1 MSRGNIWIGVVL
13 IWLAGLGAS
22 VAADDEAAP
31 LRIGLTPVILEDQ
44 LSFLDEWQ
52 AYLEQHVGRDVRFVR
67 RNSYGEVVDLALRG
81 RIDFAWLCGYPYVQ
95 HEARL
100 DLLAVPLF
108 QDAPLYEAYLIVPAD
123 DEQTESITDLA
134 GKVFAY
140 SDPNSNSGWLYGQ
153 QLLDEAG
160 VDPER
165 FFRRTFFTFGHRKV
179 VEAVAE
185 RVAHG
190 GLVDGYVWETLARTR
205 PDLTGRT
212 RIVHRSEPF
221 GFPPLVASPG
231 ASEGDRQAL
240 RAALFGMDRDE
251 QGQALLEKLN
261 LAGFQAGDDELYDG
275 IRVLKRRVDVGR
287 FPEPP
292 DNYEP

>member
-1 MSRGNIWIGVVL
+1 MRQGYIWIGVVL
-13 IWLAGLGAS
+13 VWLAGLAGP
-22 VAADDEAAP
+22 VMADEDAPP

-52 AYLEQHVGRDVRFVR
+52 VYLEEKVGREVRFVR

-95 HEARL
+95 HEGRL

-108 QDAPLYEAYLIVPAD
+108 ESAPLYQAYLIVPAD
-123 DEQTESITDLA
+123 DDQTESISDLA
-134 GKVFAY
+134 GRVFAY

-165 FFRRTFFTFGHRKV
+165 FFRRTFFTFSHRKV

-190 GLVDGYVWETLARTR
+190 GLVDGYVWETLTRSR
-205 PDLTGRT
+205 PDLTERT
-212 RIVHRSEPF
+212 RVVHRSEHF

-231 ASEGDRQAL
+231 ATADERNAL
-240 RAALFGMDRDE
+240 REALFGMGEDAE
-251 QGQALLEKLN
+251 GQALLEKLN
-261 LAGFQAGDDELYDG
+261 LEGFRAADDELYDG
-275 IRVLKRRVDVGR
+275 IRALKRLVDVGR

-292 DNYEP
+292 DSYEP